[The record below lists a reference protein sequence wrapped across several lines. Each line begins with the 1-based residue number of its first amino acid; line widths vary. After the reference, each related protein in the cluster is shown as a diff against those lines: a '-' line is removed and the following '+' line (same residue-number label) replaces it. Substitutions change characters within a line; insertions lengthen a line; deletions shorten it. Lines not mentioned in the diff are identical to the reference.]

1 MTEGADI
8 YRLQCLDS
16 EGYVK
21 RKRLAEIE
29 AALGES
35 KALKQARRALESVQ
49 ALVQKWTVRQRDLE
63 LEIQGISDKTTRS
76 EQRLYSGTVKNPK
89 ELADLQ
95 AEAASLQRRRQKLE
109 DDLLEVMIERE
120 EAETTRAQAQQHLD
134 ETQAHWSDQQVDLI
148 AEQKVLQGRLVEVEQ
163 ARAELLPS
171 IEAGDLDT
179 YQNLRHRKGGLAV
192 TQVSGDAC
200 GVCGM
205 AVSPNLKWQLRQG
218 ELGYCSNCE
227 RIIVRTQS

>member
-16 EGYVK
+16 EGDAK
-21 RKRLAEIE
+21 RKRLAEVG

-35 KALKQARRALESVQ
+35 EALKQARRALEIAQ

-63 LEIQGISDKTTRS
+63 LEIQGISDKTARS
-76 EQRLYSGTVKNPK
+76 EQRLYSGRVKNPK

-95 AEAASLQRRRQKLE
+95 AEVASLQRRRLKLE
-109 DDLLEVMIERE
+109 DDLLEVMIEQE
-120 EAETTRAQAQQHLD
+120 EAETARTQAQQHLD
-134 ETQAHWSDQQVDLI
+134 ETQVHWSDQQVDLI
-148 AEQKVLQGRLVEVEQ
+148 AEQEMLQEGLAEVEQ
-163 ARAELLPS
+163 ARAKLLPS
-171 IEAGDLDT
+171 IEAGDLAT
-179 YQNLRHRKGGLAV
+179 YQNLRRRKGGLAV

-205 AVSPNLKWQLRQG
+205 AVSPSLKWQLRQG
-218 ELGYCSNCE
+218 ELGHCSNCE
-227 RIIVRTQS
+227 RIIVRTQP